1 MDRQQ
6 IRDNQLVERYLN
18 GTLSPAEEQAFEEA
32 YLADPQLEEEVDL
45 AERLRTA
52 FKDFDAAGSG
62 ERVAPPRARR
72 LDLLS
77 SPRYALAASLVA
89 AVALASTA
97 ALYVQNQ
104 ALRGGG
110 AGETFAAEGQTRLLP
125 LVSVRGAANPNEIAA
140 PAAGEWTV
148 LLLDP
153 GFGEYDVYRAV
164 LARRDG
170 QEVLRRDRI
179 TPTYEG
185 LLALG
190 VPGEMLSPG
199 SYEIRLSGGRRDWPA
214 ARELDELSRTPLT
227 VVAPRP

>member
-6 IRDNQLVERYLN
+6 IRETQVVERYLN

-32 YLADPQLEEEVDL
+32 YLADPQLEQELDL

-52 FKDFDAAGSG
+52 FKDLDAAGSG
-62 ERVAPPRARR
+62 ARAAPPRARWR
-72 LDLLS
+72 DVVS

-97 ALYVQNQ
+97 GLYVQNQ
-104 ALRGGG
+104 ALRGG
-110 AGETFAAEGQTRLLP
+110 AGQAFANGQTRLLP
-125 LVSVRGAANPNEIAA
+125 LVSVRGAANPNEIAV
-140 PAAGEWTV
+140 PGRGELTV

-153 GFGEYDVYRAV
+153 GFGNYEVYNAV
-164 LARRDG
+164 LTRSDG
-170 QEVLRRDRI
+170 DEVLRREGL

-185 LLALG
+185 LVALG

-199 SYEIRLSGGRRDWPA
+199 TYEVRLSGGRRDWPST
-214 ARELDELSRTPLT
+214 RELDELSRTPLT
-227 VVAPRP
+227 VVARP

>member
-6 IRDNQLVERYLN
+6 IRENQLVERYLN

-32 YLADPQLEEEVDL
+32 YLADPQLEQELDL

-52 FKDFDAAGSG
+52 FKDFDAAGSAP
-62 ERVAPPRARR
+62 RAAPPRARW
-72 LDLLS
+72 LDLVS

-97 ALYVQNQ
+97 GLYVQNQ
-104 ALRGGG
+104 TLRSGG
-110 AGETFAAEGQTRLLP
+110 AGETFAARGQTRLLP

-140 PAAGEWTV
+140 PGAGELTV

-153 GFGEYDVYRAV
+153 GFGEYEVYRAV

-170 QEVLRRDRI
+170 QEVLRRDGMS
-179 TPTYEG
+179 PTYEG
-185 LLALG
+185 LLAFA

-214 ARELDELSRTPLT
+214 TRELDELSRTPLT
-227 VVAPRP
+227 VVARP

>member
-6 IRDNQLVERYLN
+6 IRDDQVVERYLN

-32 YLADPQLEEEVDL
+32 YLADPQLEEELDL

-52 FKDFDAAGSG
+52 FKDFGAAGSD
-62 ERVAPPRARR
+62 ERAAPQRARW
-72 LDLLS
+72 LDLVS
-77 SPRYALAASLVA
+77 SPGYALAASLVA

-110 AGETFAAEGQTRLLP
+110 VETFAAGGQTRLLP
-125 LVSVRGAANPNEIAA
+125 LVSVRGAAAPNEIAV
-140 PAAGEWTV
+140 PGAGEWTV

-153 GFGEYDVYRAV
+153 GFGEYEVYRAV

-170 QEVLRRDRI
+170 QEVLRRDGM

-190 VPGEMLSPG
+190 VPGEMLPPG
-199 SYEIRLSGGRRDWPA
+199 AYEIRLAGGRRDS
-214 ARELDELSRTPLT
+214 RELDELGRTPLT
-227 VVAPRP
+227 VVERP